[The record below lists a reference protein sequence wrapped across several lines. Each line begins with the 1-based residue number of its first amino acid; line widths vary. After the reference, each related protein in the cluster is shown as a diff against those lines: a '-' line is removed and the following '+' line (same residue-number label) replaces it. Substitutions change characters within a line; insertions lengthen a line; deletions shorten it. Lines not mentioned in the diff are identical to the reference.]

1 MEIASAA
8 SPILFFIISIV
19 QALLSFLVLSY
30 AGYSFLTV
38 FVNTSAGTDEV
49 IWPKDPFQDWIWKS
63 WYLVWLSAVWAIPAW
78 LLANVVDPPLW
89 VFGLIVGGF
98 LWFMFPI
105 GLLSSLSA
113 PSRWIVL
120 RPVILGM
127 FAKNILSAITFY
139 TLSALLLAACGVLSY
154 YAILGPFYFVPFA
167 AFAVVCSL
175 LIYSRVLGRIGWV
188 FGQQMGDE
196 EADDDDDET

>member
-49 IWPKDPFQDWIWKS
+49 IWPKDPFQDWIWKT
-63 WYLVWLSAVWAIPAW
+63 WYLVWLLAVWAIPAW
-78 LLANVVDPPLW
+78 LVANLLDPPLYI
-89 VFGLIVGGF
+89 FALIVVGF
-98 LWFMFPI
+98 LWLMFPI

-113 PSRWIVL
+113 SSKWIVI
-120 RPVILGM
+120 RPVIVRM
-127 FAKNILSAITFY
+127 FMQSILSTLAFY
-139 TLSALLLAACGVLSY
+139 IISGLLLAGCLVLLY
-154 YAILGPFYFVPFA
+154 EAMLGPFYFVPLS
-167 AFAVVCSL
+167 AFVGA
-175 LIYSRVLGRIGWV
+175 
-188 FGQQMGDE
+188 
-196 EADDDDDET
+196 